1 MSTTGILIDEKEKI
15 NWDDVFLDEENRRE
29 LNQLMK
35 EFTYIDE
42 LKKYNL
48 PVNNKVLLHGYSGCG
63 KTTTAKAIATSL
75 KKPLYI
81 LDLSNFI
88 SSRIGDTA
96 KNIRLIFDKVNREN
110 AVLFLD
116 EFDHIGKMRG
126 NDDKD
131 VGEMRRLVNSIIQMV
146 DNFSEKALLIAAT
159 NHIDILD
166 VALIRRFQL
175 RISFAMPSEE
185 ELDRYY
191 DFLLSKFPE
200 ELQVVSRRY
209 GISFAE
215 ARDYIFTEIKSNLIF
230 ELERKNKP
238 VISQ

>member
-1 MSTTGILIDEKEKI
+1 M
-15 NWDDVFLDEENRRE
+15 
-29 LNQLMK
+29 
-35 EFTYIDE
+35 
-42 LKKYNL
+42 
-48 PVNNKVLLHGYSGCG
+48 
-63 KTTTAKAIATSL
+63 
-75 KKPLYI
+75 
-81 LDLSNFI
+81 
-88 SSRIGDTA
+88 
-96 KNIRLIFDKVNREN
+96 
-110 AVLFLD
+110 LFLD

-131 VGEMRRLVNSIIQMV
+131 VGEMRRLVNSIIQMI

-215 ARDYIFTEIKSNLIF
+215 ARDYIFTEIKSNLIL
-230 ELERKNKP
+230 ELESKTSRL
-238 VISQ
+238 

>member
-1 MSTTGILIDEKEKI
+1 MSTTEILIDEKEKV
-15 NWDDVFLDEENRRE
+15 NWEDVFLDEENRKE

-75 KKPLYI
+75 NKPLYI

-175 RISFAMPSEE
+175 RISFAMPTEE

-191 DFLLSKFPE
+191 EFLLFKFPE
-200 ELQVVSRRY
+200 ELQAVSRRY

-215 ARDYIFTEIKSNLIF
+215 ARDYIFTEIKSNLIN
-230 ELERKNKP
+230 ELERKNQKI
-238 VISQ
+238 VS

>member
-1 MSTTGILIDEKEKI
+1 MSTTGILIDEKEKV
-15 NWDDVFLDEENRRE
+15 NWEDVFLDEENRRE

-42 LKKYNL
+42 LRKYDL

-75 KKPLYI
+75 NKPLYI

-166 VALIRRFQL
+166 VALVRRFQL
-175 RISFAMPSEE
+175 RISFAMPTEE

-191 DFLLSKFPE
+191 EFLLSKFPE
-200 ELQVVSRRY
+200 ELQTVSRRY

-215 ARDYIFTEIKSNLIF
+215 ARDYIFTEIKSNLIH
-230 ELERKNKP
+230 ELERKNQNI
-238 VISQ
+238 VS

>member
-1 MSTTGILIDEKEKI
+1 MSVSGLLIDEKEKV
-15 NWDDVFLDEENRRE
+15 NWEDVFLDDENRRS
-29 LNQLMK
+29 LNQLIK
-35 EFTYIDE
+35 EFSYIDE
-42 LKKYNL
+42 LKKYEL
-48 PVNNKVLLHGYSGCG
+48 PVNNKILLHGYSGCG

-75 KKPLYI
+75 NKPLYI
-81 LDLSNFI
+81 LELSNFI

-96 KNIRLIFDKVNREN
+96 KNIRLIFDKANREN

-131 VGEMRRLVNSIIQMV
+131 VGEMRRLVNTVIQLV

-175 RISFAMPSEE
+175 RINFEMPSEQD
-185 ELDRYY
+185 LNRYY
-191 DFLLSKFPE
+191 DFLLSRFPD
-200 ELQVVSRRY
+200 ELRVVSRCY

-215 ARDYIFTEIKSNLIF
+215 ARDYIYTEIKSNLINQ
-230 ELERKNKP
+230 LERKKDI
-238 VISQ
+238 VIAG

>member
-1 MSTTGILIDEKEKI
+1 MSTTGILIDEKEKV
-15 NWDDVFLDEENRRE
+15 NWEDVFLDEENRRE

-75 KKPLYI
+75 NKPLYI

-175 RISFAMPSEE
+175 RISFAMPTEE

-191 DFLLSKFPE
+191 EFLLSKFPE
-200 ELQVVSRRY
+200 ELQAVSRRY

-215 ARDYIFTEIKSNLIF
+215 ARDYIFTEIKSNLIN
-230 ELERKNKP
+230 ELERKNQK
-238 VISQ
+238 VVS

>member
-1 MSTTGILIDEKEKI
+1 
-15 NWDDVFLDEENRRE
+15 
-29 LNQLMK
+29 
-35 EFTYIDE
+35 
-42 LKKYNL
+42 
-48 PVNNKVLLHGYSGCG
+48 
-63 KTTTAKAIATSL
+63 
-75 KKPLYI
+75 
-81 LDLSNFI
+81 
-88 SSRIGDTA
+88 
-96 KNIRLIFDKVNREN
+96 
-110 AVLFLD
+110 
-116 EFDHIGKMRG
+116 
-126 NDDKD
+126 
-131 VGEMRRLVNSIIQMV
+131 V

-175 RISFAMPSEE
+175 RISFTMPSEE

-238 VISQ
+238 ALS